1 MNEPY
6 EFKCMMC
13 LSGFHQTDV
22 SPTAGT
28 NTQAGQ
34 KTVYIY
40 PGERQGSGGRGVV
53 LLSFLGR
60 DKINLTQ

>member
-1 MNEPY
+1 MNGPE
-6 EFKCMMC
+6 EFKCMRG
-13 LSGFHQTDV
+13 LSGLHQTDV

-40 PGERQGSGGRGVV
+40 PGERQEMRRREGGI
-53 LLSFLGR
+53 
-60 DKINLTQ
+60 K